1 MPLPLSKH
9 FSSLFSVIL
18 PISFTLPRPTL
29 ELAKPHWG
37 VND

>member
-1 MPLPLSKH
+1 MPLPLSMH
-9 FSSLFSVIL
+9 FSSLLSVIP

-29 ELAKPHWG
+29 ELAKPHGG